1 MPLQYS
7 SVFCMS
13 LHVSC
18 ARHRLHFSARLSTEP
33 LPAPTS
39 AAGHKVYPPKI
50 EALVKDITHLTLL
63 ETSQLNELLK
73 VGWDCCCVLTFSW
86 SMQWW
91 LRVSVV
97 RALFSAHLDVEWG
110 IILSIDF

>member
-86 SMQWW
+86 
-91 LRVSVV
+91 REHAVV
-97 RALFSAHLDVEWG
+97 VAGIGSTCTIFST
-110 IILSIDF
+110 SRC